1 MLCPISVSALVG
13 ANEEVVCMTSSSS
26 DGDVV
31 DTYGNMSAPRTL
43 IGVAPSCK
51 QNLCAAWC
59 QPVGRLGGWGLL
71 INMLLFWWCAQDASG
86 GVILG
91 VACSM
96 P

>member
-1 MLCPISVSALVG
+1 MG

-31 DTYGNMSAPRTL
+31 DIYDNMSAPRTL

-59 QPVGRLGGWGLL
+59 QPLGRLGVL
-71 INMLLFWWCAQDASG
+71 NMLLFWWCAQDAWDG
-86 GVILG
+86 LF
-91 VACSM
+91 
-96 P
+96 